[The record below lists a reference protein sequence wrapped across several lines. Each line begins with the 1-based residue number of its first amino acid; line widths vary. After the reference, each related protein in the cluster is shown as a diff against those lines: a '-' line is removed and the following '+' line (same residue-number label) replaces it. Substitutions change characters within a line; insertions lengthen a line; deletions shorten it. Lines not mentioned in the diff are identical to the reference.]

1 VGGEEIPIIALLPND
16 MEASDA
22 YTAGARGLLMRE
34 ARVET
39 LAAAVRAVLRGLL
52 VSDSELS
59 EGIPAFKTQERP
71 FLLEELTPRELDVL
85 SLLTE
90 GLTNKAIAQRLGIS
104 EYTVKFHVNT
114 IFRKLG
120 AQSRTEAAVRAAR
133 LGLIPL

>member
-1 VGGEEIPIIALLPND
+1 
-16 MEASDA
+16 
-22 YTAGARGLLMRE
+22 
-34 ARVET
+34 
-39 LAAAVRAVLRGLL
+39 

>member
-1 VGGEEIPIIALLPND
+1 

-22 YTAGARGLLMRE
+22 YTAGARGLLLR
-34 ARVET
+34 ET
-39 LAAAVRAVLRGLL
+39 LSATLGAAVRAIIRGLI

-59 EGIPAFKTQERP
+59 EGIPAFKAEERP

-85 SLLTE
+85 SLLAE
-90 GLTNKAIAQRLGIS
+90 GLTNKAIAQRLRIS

-120 AQSRTEAAVRAAR
+120 AQSRTEAVVRAAR
-133 LGLIPL
+133 LGLITL